1 MAPGDQ
7 VAAGRS
13 ARPADPNRRTD
24 VVGVESG
31 FEAHHAANLEVAAK
45 EGADELRL
53 IFDNVEGAVFD
64 PVGKRNRSAHPD
76 PLPLRDGDLVADSLT
91 GDLSHQ
97 ERR

>member
-7 VAAGRS
+7 VAPGLS

-53 IFDNVEGAVFD
+53 IFDNAEGAVFD
-64 PVGKRNRSAHPD
+64 PVGKRNRSAHPES
-76 PLPLRDGDLVADSLT
+76 PSAS
-91 GDLSHQ
+91 
-97 ERR
+97 RRRPCRGFAHR